1 MGILLAYLTVQSL
14 LLLIIPAASFNVWRV
29 EFESPSD
36 RHVDTP
42 TITPQTASVLFTL
55 LRSLVPAASN
65 PQWKAADPRIR
76 SLIVSYMFIDTIWI
90 FQSSLLALLT
100 DTTLSL
106 LTNWPQKQ
114 RTSFRLYLVCLYVLA
129 TLVSLTPRLRSLY
142 LIASTKM
149 GSGHGRTLGNTA
161 HDGHLFPG
169 YGVRLSSSSGLS
181 TAAATTNPVLA
192 AAAARA
198 RRATSNNNTDG
209 PNLFGMNELK
219 MDQENAA
226 LKKELDSKIPNTGL
240 DAMLGFGLKMGAKG
254 DGTGIEKFYGKG
266 HALGGKSSDVV
277 AKSDATEDARKIVA
291 EAWRGKEVRQ
301 SYEKID

>member
-1 MGILLAYLTVQSL
+1 MGILLAYLAVQSL

-36 RHVDTP
+36 RHADTP
-42 TITPQTASVLFTL
+42 TIAPQTASVLFTI
-55 LRSLVPAASN
+55 LRSLVPAPSN
-65 PQWKAADPRIR
+65 PQWKAADPRVR
-76 SLIVSYMFIDTIWI
+76 SLIVSYMFKDTIWI

-100 DTTLSL
+100 DTALSL
-106 LTNWPQKQ
+106 LTNLPLKQ

-129 TLVSLTPRLRSLY
+129 ALVSLTPRLRSLY

-181 TAAATTNPVLA
+181 TAATTNPVLA

-198 RRATSNNNTDG
+198 RRATSNNNSTDG

-219 MDQENAA
+219 TDQENAA
-226 LKKELDSKIPNTGL
+226 LKKELDSKIPNTGW

-266 HALGGKSSDVV
+266 HALGGGKSSDV
-277 AKSDATEDARKIVA
+277 AKIDATEDARKIVA